1 MPSWISCG
9 AGAQREQPRLGGQVR
24 DDLDQHN
31 NHPALVL
38 LRTTRGTGELHA
50 TSDVRRICD
59 LFGIGIEA
67 AMHYAATLG

>member
-1 MPSWISCG
+1 M
-9 AGAQREQPRLGGQVR
+9 
-24 DDLDQHN
+24 
-31 NHPALVL
+31 